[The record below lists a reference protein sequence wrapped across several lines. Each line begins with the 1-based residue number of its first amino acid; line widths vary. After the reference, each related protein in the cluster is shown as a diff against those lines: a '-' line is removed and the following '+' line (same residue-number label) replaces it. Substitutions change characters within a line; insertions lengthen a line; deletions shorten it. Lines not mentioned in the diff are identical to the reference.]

1 MPLSKSSG
9 TSPSRELPEW
19 PAMKKAPWRQAA
31 PNPAFIPLVSPPQR
45 KVNQCWK
52 KPSDT
57 QIIVVDDSQGWKK
70 QRQTDDESGLTCHDE
85 RPMETQIDDDTD
97 TPTEL
102 EESDNDSVF
111 AELTH
116 GAPPPPRARIS
127 STELVETMAAG
138 AEALAIAE
146 FTHLKPMDVKA
157 VFAAE
162 GLNKKNIS
170 EPTQIKPMDA
180 FDAYDFCKN
189 LAEPTQ
195 FKPSP
200 QLAVMVDQLERD
212 MDLAK
217 KISESTQIKPN
228 DVRAVL
234 TAMHTI
240 AYNDLKRQAKFVMLG
255 VHLKLR
261 NTLREHRRWVITG
274 KIKVVM
280 KAMAVET

>member
-1 MPLSKSSG
+1 
-9 TSPSRELPEW
+9 
-19 PAMKKAPWRQAA
+19 MKKAPWRQAA
-31 PNPAFIPLVSPPQR
+31 PNPPFIPLVSPPQR
-45 KVNQCWK
+45 EVKQCWK

-57 QIIVVDDSQGWKK
+57 QIIVVDDSQGSKK
-70 QRQTDDESGLTCHDE
+70 QNQTDDESRLTSQDE

-127 STELVETMAAG
+127 STELVETIAAG
-138 AEALAIAE
+138 AETLAIAE
-146 FTHLKPMDVKA
+146 STHLKPMDVKA

-162 GLNKKNIS
+162 DLNKKNIS
-170 EPTQIKPMDA
+170 ESTHIKPKDV

-200 QLAVMVDQLERD
+200 QREMH
-212 MDLAK
+212 LAK
-217 KISESTQIKPN
+217 KISESTQINPN

-234 TAMHTI
+234 TALHTI
-240 AYNDLKRQAKFVMLG
+240 AYNDLKRQAKFVMPG
-255 VHLKLR
+255 VHLKAR
-261 NTLREHRRWVITG
+261 KTIREDRRWVITG
-274 KIKVVM
+274 NFKVVM
-280 KAMAVET
+280 QAMPVEP

>member
-1 MPLSKSSG
+1 
-9 TSPSRELPEW
+9 
-19 PAMKKAPWRQAA
+19 MKKAPWRQAA

-70 QRQTDDESGLTCHDE
+70 QKQTDDESGLTCHDE

-127 STELVETMAAG
+127 STELVETIAAG
-138 AEALAIAE
+138 AETLAIAE
-146 FTHLKPMDVKA
+146 STHLKPMGVKA
-157 VFAAE
+157 VYAAE
-162 GLNKKNIS
+162 
-170 EPTQIKPMDA
+170 EEHQIKPKDVL
-180 FDAYDFCKN
+180 DEYDWRKN
-189 LAEPTQ
+189 L
-195 FKPSP
+195 SP
-200 QLAVMVDQLERD
+200 QLAAMVAAREREK
-212 MDLAK
+212 DLAK

-240 AYNDLKRQAKFVMLG
+240 AYNDLKRQAKFVMPG
-255 VHLKLR
+255 VHLKAR
-261 NTLREHRRWVITG
+261 KTIREDRRWVITG
-274 KIKVVM
+274 NFKVVM
-280 KAMAVET
+280 QAMPVEP

>member
-1 MPLSKSSG
+1 MALEEANG
-9 TSPSRELPEW
+9 DTGHRRR
-19 PAMKKAPWRQAA
+19 RQTGWE
-31 PNPAFIPLVSPPQR
+31 
-45 KVNQCWK
+45 VNQGWK

-70 QRQTDDESGLTCHDE
+70 QKQTDDESGLTFHDE
-85 RPMETQIDDDTD
+85 QPMGTQIDDDTG

-102 EESDNDSVF
+102 EEGDDDSVF

-116 GAPPPPRARIS
+116 VAPPPPRARIS

-138 AEALAIAE
+138 AETLAEVRNIVGECGDLAKKDIAE
-146 FTHLKPMDVKA
+146 STHLKPMDVKA

-162 GLNKKNIS
+162 DLNKKNIS
-170 EPTQIKPMDA
+170 ESTQIKPKDV

-200 QLAVMVDQLERD
+200 QLAVMVAAREREK
-212 MDLAK
+212 DLAK

-228 DVRAVL
+228 DVRTVL
-234 TAMHTI
+234 TALHTI
-240 AYNDLKRQAKFVMLG
+240 AYNDLKRQAKFVMPG
-255 VHLKLR
+255 VHLKAR
-261 NTLREHRRWVITG
+261 KTIREHRRWVITG
-274 KIKVVM
+274 NFKVVM
-280 KAMAVET
+280 KAMPVET